1 MYKIGITN
9 KTVNERF
16 NLTDLNKIEI
26 VKQKLYENGQD
37 ALYWETKLLEK
48 YKEYQYKGKA
58 VLGSRNTELFTHD
71 IIAM

>member
-37 ALYWETKLLEK
+37 ALDWETKLLEK